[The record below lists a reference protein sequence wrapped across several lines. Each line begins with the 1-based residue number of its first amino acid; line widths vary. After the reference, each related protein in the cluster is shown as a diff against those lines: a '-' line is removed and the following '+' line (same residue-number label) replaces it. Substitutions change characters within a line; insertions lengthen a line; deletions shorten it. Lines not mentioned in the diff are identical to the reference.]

1 MPPSLLV
8 HLQMDCDFTMIM
20 SLEPEFLQIWVVPI
34 INAFIEDFKRL
45 SCLKEDRTNLPMQEI
60 HISSLN
66 KIPIS
71 KEMVT
76 YTRLKGSTLI
86 STHLLVILTSN
97 RTKMLI
103 DQIFVPNFEQQRQT
117 TFQNRSWFEDLVI
130 LD

>member
-1 MPPSLLV
+1 
-8 HLQMDCDFTMIM
+8 
-20 SLEPEFLQIWVVPI
+20 
-34 INAFIEDFKRL
+34 
-45 SCLKEDRTNLPMQEI
+45 MQEI

-76 YTRLKGSTLI
+76 YTRLKDSILI
-86 STHLLVILTSN
+86 LTHLLVILTSN

-117 TFQNRSWFEDLVI
+117 TFQNRSWFEDLAI